1 MNYIRVNAWNVWD
14 TANALFYTMEDGD
27 KAEITEAQFG
37 DRVYIITTKKTY
49 VMGNDKVWYEM

>member
-27 KAEITEAQFG
+27 KAGITEAQFG

>member
-1 MNYIRVNAWNVWD
+1 MNYIRIIAWNIWD
-14 TANALFYTMEDGD
+14 SANALFYAMEDGD

-49 VMGNDKVWYEM
+49 IMGNDKTWYEM